1 VALTATLVV
10 LASGSGSN
18 LQAILDACDR
28 GELDAVV
35 SLVVVNRR
43 SSFAGQRAAAQGIAT
58 HYAPLDP
65 YRQRFDDRAAARA
78 AYDTDLAA
86 KVAAFSPDL
95 VVQAGWMHLFSMA
108 FLGKFPNQVVNLH
121 PALPGTFPGAHAI
134 DEAWAEHES
143 RGLAHTGV
151 MVHLVPDEGI
161 DDGPVIVAEEI
172 PINSDDTRESM
183 EARIRSV
190 EHRVFPAAIA
200 QLLES

>member
-1 VALTATLVV
+1 MTATLVV

-18 LQAILDACDR
+18 LQAILDACER

-43 SSFAGQRAAAQGIAT
+43 SSFAAQRAAAQGIAT
-58 HYAPLDP
+58 HCAPLDP

-78 AYDTDLAA
+78 AYDADLAA
-86 KVAAFSPDL
+86 EVAAFSPDL
-95 VVQAGWMHLFSMA
+95 VVLAGWMHLFSMA

-121 PALPGTFPGAHAI
+121 PA
-134 DEAWAEHES
+134 
-143 RGLAHTGV
+143 HTGV
-151 MVHLVPDEGI
+151 MVHLVPDEGV

-172 PINSDDTRESM
+172 PINSDDTRESL

>member
-1 VALTATLVV
+1 MTATLVV

-43 SSFAGQRAAAQGIAT
+43 SSFAGQRAASQGIAT
-58 HYAPLDP
+58 HYAPLSP

-78 AYDTDLAA
+78 AYDADLAA
-86 KVAAFSPDL
+86 EVAAFSPDL
-95 VVQAGWMHLFSMA
+95 IVQAGWMHLFSMA

-121 PALPGTFPGAHAI
+121 PALPGTFPGAYAI

-172 PINSDDTRESM
+172 PINSDDTRESL
-183 EARIRSV
+183 EARIHSV

-200 QLLES
+200 QLLESR